1 MRAISFEYDDRLGL
15 VAFLSF
21 DMYTLV
27 ARSWVVWQSVG
38 SAIEAHAY
46 SVLCGRLVVAPNW
59 WCICI

>member
-38 SAIEAHAY
+38 VRSKHMRTVS
-46 SVLCGRLVVAPNW
+46 SVVGL
-59 WCICI
+59 